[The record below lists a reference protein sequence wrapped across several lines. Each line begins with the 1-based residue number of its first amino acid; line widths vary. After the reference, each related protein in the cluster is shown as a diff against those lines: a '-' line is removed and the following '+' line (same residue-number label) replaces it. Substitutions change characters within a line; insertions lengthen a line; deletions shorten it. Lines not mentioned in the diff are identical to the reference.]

1 MRKSLW
7 ANPPARRVLRAGV
20 VGTHMAKFLYSAAMS
35 LDGFIAG
42 PGGDVSWMAD
52 HLGPNP
58 VVDQLIA
65 QTGAILVGNRTFGG
79 DDPYQGQEGEGE
91 VFGGGWDGPQIVLT
105 HRPPDERRPGVTF
118 VGDIETAISESRVA
132 AGDKYVNVLGASVAA
147 QCLAAGVLDE
157 VLVSVTPVFLGDG
170 TRLFEHPGGKTV
182 RLKQISVSHTRQI
195 TNLWYRIAV

>member
-1 MRKSLW
+1 
-7 ANPPARRVLRAGV
+7 
-20 VGTHMAKFLYSAAMS
+20 MAKFLYSAAMS

-79 DDPYQGQEGEGE
+79 DDPYKGQEGEGE
-91 VFGGGWDGPQIVLT
+91 AFGGGWDGPQFVLT

-118 VGDIETAISESRVA
+118 VGDIDTAISESRVA

-157 VLVSVTPVFLGDG
+157 VLVSVVPVFLGDG

-182 RLKQISVSHTRQI
+182 RLKQINVSHTPQM

>member
-1 MRKSLW
+1 LRKSLW

-182 RLKQISVSHTRQI
+182 RLKQINVSHTRQI